1 MIRNPWILGKVLRVK
16 PKTIIHIG
24 AHLAQDGNSY
34 KQLGSHLVIWGE
46 ADSVSAAYIRDK
58 FPRDTVIE
66 SIFWESD
73 ALMLDFY
80 EFDHNERNSAIAPVD
95 SKKLVRKVKKRTT
108 TLDTEL
114 HGKFLLY
121 PIMLVLDV
129 QGAELHVL
137 AGAKKFLKQVTFVT
151 IEIAVQ
157 DQGYVETPSRQQISS
172 ILERYG
178 MKPAIYRDS
187 HDKTYTDYLFVRW
200 GYAKVLYLKVMDY
213 LISLVM
219 GLRHLFKNRHLPGN
233 IYYCKKCEK

>member
-1 MIRNPWILGKVLRVK
+1 MIRNPWILGKVLGVK

-24 AHLAQDGNSY
+24 AHLAQDGHSY
-34 KQLGSHLVIWGE
+34 KKLGSHLVIWGE

-73 ALMLDFY
+73 ALMIDFY
-80 EFDHNERNSAIAPVD
+80 EFDQNERNSAIAPVE
-95 SKKLVRKVKKRTT
+95 STKLVRKVKKKTT

-114 HGKFLLY
+114 HGKFLPY

-137 AGAKKFLKQVTFVT
+137 AGAKKLLKQVTFVI

-157 DQGYVETPSRQQISS
+157 DQGYVETPSCQQIHS
-172 ILERYG
+172 ILKGYG
-178 MKPAIYRDS
+178 MKPAIYRNS

-219 GLRHLFKNRHLPGN
+219 RLRHLFQKQAFAW
-233 IYYCKKCEK
+233 